1 MVEWFY
7 FSMNCVAL
15 ERHNYIIFLWYTK
28 FQVKQNINILNSLLP
43 EISSSKRYRS
53 IDVLSI
59 FLCVRYH
66 IYSLHT
72 HVMFSMILLLVQMN
86 VTGKIY

>member
-1 MVEWFY
+1 MVLFFNELCRFRATELY
-7 FSMNCVAL
+7 
-15 ERHNYIIFLWYTK
+15 YFLWYTK